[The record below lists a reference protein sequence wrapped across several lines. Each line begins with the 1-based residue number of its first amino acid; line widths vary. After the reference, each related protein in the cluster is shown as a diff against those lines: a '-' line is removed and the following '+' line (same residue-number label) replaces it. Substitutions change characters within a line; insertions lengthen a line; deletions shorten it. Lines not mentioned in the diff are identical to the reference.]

1 MSLFYFNLSPD
12 WQWFRVKPEDFSE
25 LQFIVDDWAD
35 GMPRQR
41 QWFAIIDGS
50 SSLPDEI
57 QFFNQIE
64 EFKMSVKKSGYG
76 QLKNGVSVTIS
87 RWGLSISPFDS
98 TSGDNIFLTEEK
110 KWAII
115 NTDDCD
121 ICTNGKYIF
130 DETIQ
135 RTGHFQFKGMV
146 VF

>member
-1 MSLFYFNLSPD
+1 
-12 WQWFRVKPEDFSE
+12 
-25 LQFIVDDWAD
+25 
-35 GMPRQR
+35 MPRQR

-64 EFKMSVKKSGYG
+64 EFKMSVKKTGYG
-76 QLKNGVSVTIS
+76 QLKSGASVTIS
-87 RWGLSISPFDS
+87 RSGLEISPFDS
-98 TSGDNIFLTEEK
+98 TSGDNIFLMEEN

-121 ICTNGKYIF
+121 KCTNGKYIF
-130 DETIQ
+130 DENIQ

-146 VF
+146 VYSQL